1 MCTGASA
8 MYKYGKIV
16 YRCNIGDFSTIP
28 VAVSGPVFLSGREQE
43 SGMGRT
49 FSFKTQGRR
58 LKDLRLGFWFEVYD
72 LGS

>member
-1 MCTGASA
+1 M
-8 MYKYGKIV
+8 
-16 YRCNIGDFSTIP
+16 GDFATIP